1 GIMEHIEEAGV
12 HSGDS
17 ACVIPPYTLS
27 EDIINQI
34 KEYTVLMAKEL
45 SVRGLLNIQY
55 AVQGEKVYVLEVNP
69 RASRTVP
76 FVSKSIGIPLAKL
89 AVKIMIGRML
99 KEIGCLEVPPIEHV
113 SIKEAVLPFG
123 RFPEVDTVLGPEMK
137 STGEV
142 MGIDKSFGLAFAK
155 AQLSAG
161 LDLPIQGSVF
171 ISVRNSDKRSI
182 IMIAKRLKE
191 LGFLI
196 YATKGTADMLTR
208 NGVVAEAVK
217 KVQDGRP
224 NVVDLIKNRTVGLVI
239 NTPWGRGTRMD
250 GYEIR
255 TSAAAYGIPC
265 ITTLAAATAVVQGIE
280 ALMSG
285 EMDVKPIQDYH
296 LRQDEA
302 ASCIKSKLT

>member
-1 GIMEHIEEAGV
+1 MVGK
-12 HSGDS
+12 
-17 ACVIPPYTLS
+17 T
-27 EDIINQI
+27 
-34 KEYTVLMAKEL
+34 
-45 SVRGLLNIQY
+45 
-55 AVQGEKVYVLEVNP
+55 
-69 RASRTVP
+69 
-76 FVSKSIGIPLAKL
+76 
-89 AVKIMIGRML
+89 L
-99 KEIGCLEVPPIEHV
+99 KEQGHLEIPPIEHV

-142 MGIDKSFGLAFAK
+142 MGIDTSFGTAFAK

-161 LDLPIQGSVF
+161 LILPTKGSVF

-182 IMIAKRLKE
+182 ILLAKRIEE
-191 LGFLI
+191 LGFSI
-196 YATKGTADMLTR
+196 YATKGTADMLKR
-208 NGVVAEAVK
+208 NGVEAEAVK

-224 NVVDLIKNRTVGLVI
+224 NVVDLIKNRTVELVI

-280 ALMSG
+280 ALISG
-285 EMDVKPIQDYH
+285 NMGVKPIQEYH
-296 LRQDEA
+296 LQQSGEA
-302 ASCIKSKLT
+302 CIKSKQM